1 MTLGELPTG
10 GLYIDLGLGIVVF
23 LLLLYEIAAQHR
35 TRKRMAE
42 LEKNIVTLQHN
53 QAEVFTNLEDK
64 ANAVTEMLY
73 NQAEVFTNLE
83 DKANAVTEMLF
94 EKTKPLASKVNE
106 LSKRANTML
115 ERSEALRQELE
126 DRVGPLQAA
135 IDESNAKF
143 SSSHDAMRKVVQEGK
158 SEIERMVKELGGF
171 SEEIKEMKN
180 FIRESTIDLEL

>member
-10 GLYIDLGLGIVVF
+10 GLYIELGLGIIVF

-35 TRKRMAE
+35 TRKRLTE
-42 LEKNIVTLQHN
+42 LEKNIVTLQN
-53 QAEVFTNLEDK
+53 
-64 ANAVTEMLY
+64 

-106 LSKRANTML
+106 ISKKASLMI
-115 ERSEALRQELE
+115 ERSEAFRQELE
-126 DRVGPLQAA
+126 DRVAPLQDAL
-135 IDESNAKF
+135 DDTNVKF
-143 SSSHDAMRKVVQEGK
+143 NSSHDAVRKAVQESK
-158 SEIERMVKELGGF
+158 SEIDRMVKEVEGF
-171 SEEIKEMKN
+171 AKEIQQMKN

>member
-1 MTLGELPTG
+1 
-10 GLYIDLGLGIVVF
+10 
-23 LLLLYEIAAQHR
+23 
-35 TRKRMAE
+35 
-42 LEKNIVTLQHN
+42 
-53 QAEVFTNLEDK
+53 
-64 ANAVTEMLY
+64 
-73 NQAEVFTNLE
+73 VFTNLE

-126 DRVGPLQAA
+126 DRVGPLQGA
-135 IDESNAKF
+135 IDDSNAKF

-158 SEIERMVKELGGF
+158 SEIERMVKELEGF

>member
-23 LLLLYEIAAQHR
+23 LLLLYEIAAQAR

-42 LEKNIVTLQHN
+42 LEKNIVTLQN
-53 QAEVFTNLEDK
+53 
-64 ANAVTEMLY
+64 

-106 LSKRANTML
+106 ISKRANAMI
-115 ERSEALRQELE
+115 ERSEAFRQELE
-126 DRVGPLQAA
+126 DKVGPLQAA
-135 IDESNAKF
+135 IDNSNVKF
-143 SSSHDAMRKVVQEGK
+143 DSSHDAVRKVVQEGK
-158 SEIERMVKELGGF
+158 SEIERMVKELEGF
-171 SEEIKEMKN
+171 AEEIKEMKN

>member
-23 LLLLYEIAAQHR
+23 LLLLYEIAAQAR
-35 TRKRMAE
+35 TRKRLTA
-42 LEKNIVTLQHN
+42 LEKNIVTLQN
-53 QAEVFTNLEDK
+53 
-64 ANAVTEMLY
+64 

-106 LSKRANTML
+106 LSQRANTMI
-115 ERSEALRQELE
+115 ERSEAFRQELE
-126 DRVGPLQAA
+126 DKVGPLQAA
-135 IDESNAKF
+135 IDNSNVKF
-143 SSSHDAMRKVVQEGK
+143 NSSHDAIRKVVQEGK
-158 SEIERMVKELGGF
+158 NEIERMAKEVKGF
-171 SEEIKEMKN
+171 AEEIKEMKN

>member
-23 LLLLYEIAAQHR
+23 LLLLYEIAAQAR

-42 LEKNIVTLQHN
+42 LEKNIVTLQN
-53 QAEVFTNLEDK
+53 
-64 ANAVTEMLY
+64 

-115 ERSEALRQELE
+115 EKSEALRQELE
-126 DRVGPLQAA
+126 DRLGPLQAA
-135 IDESNAKF
+135 IDNSDAKF
-143 SSSHDAMRKVVQEGK
+143 SSSHDAVRKVVQEGK
-158 SEIERMVKELGGF
+158 SEIERMVKKLEGF
-171 SEEIKEMKN
+171 AEEIKEMKN

>member
-23 LLLLYEIAAQHR
+23 LLLLYEIAAQAR

-42 LEKNIVTLQHN
+42 LEKNIVTLQH
-53 QAEVFTNLEDK
+53 
-64 ANAVTEMLY
+64 

-115 ERSEALRQELE
+115 EKSEALRQELE
-126 DRVGPLQAA
+126 NRVGPLQAA
-135 IDESNAKF
+135 IDDTNAKF
-143 SSSHDAMRKVVQEGK
+143 SSSHDAVRKVVQEGK
-158 SEIERMVKELGGF
+158 SEIERMVKELEGF
-171 SEEIKEMKN
+171 AEEIKEMKN

>member
-10 GLYIDLGLGIVVF
+10 GLYIELGLGIIVF

-35 TRKRMAE
+35 TRKRLTE
-42 LEKNIVTLQHN
+42 LEKNIVTLQN
-53 QAEVFTNLEDK
+53 
-64 ANAVTEMLY
+64 

-106 LSKRANTML
+106 VSKKASLMI
-115 ERSEALRQELE
+115 ERSEAFRQELE
-126 DRVGPLQAA
+126 DRVGPLQDAL
-135 IDESNAKF
+135 DDTNVKF
-143 SSSHDAMRKVVQEGK
+143 NSSHDAVRKAVKESK
-158 SEIERMVKELGGF
+158 SEIDRMVEEVEGFAKE
-171 SEEIKEMKN
+171 IQQMKN

>member
-64 ANAVTEMLY
+64 ANAVTEML
-73 NQAEVFTNLE
+73 
-83 DKANAVTEMLF
+83 F

-135 IDESNAKF
+135 IDESNTKF

-158 SEIERMVKELGGF
+158 SEIERMVKELEGF

>member
-1 MTLGELPTG
+1 MILGELPTG
-10 GLYIDLGLGIVVF
+10 GLSIDLGLGIVVF
-23 LLLLYEIAAQHR
+23 VLLIYEFAVQHR

-42 LEKNIVTLQHN
+42 LEKNIVTLQH
-53 QAEVFTNLEDK
+53 
-64 ANAVTEMLY
+64 

-158 SEIERMVKELGGF
+158 SEIERMVKELEGF

>member
-10 GLYIDLGLGIVVF
+10 GLYIDLGLGIIVF
-23 LLLLYEIAAQHR
+23 LLLLYEIAAQAR
-35 TRKRMAE
+35 TRKRLTA
-42 LEKNIVTLQHN
+42 LEKNIVTLQH
-53 QAEVFTNLEDK
+53 
-64 ANAVTEMLY
+64 

-115 ERSEALRQELE
+115 ERGEALRQELE

-135 IDESNAKF
+135 IDDSNAKF

-158 SEIERMVKELGGF
+158 SEIERMVKELEGF

>member
-1 MTLGELPTG
+1 MTLGDLPTG

-35 TRKRMAE
+35 TRKRLTE
-42 LEKNIVTLQHN
+42 LEKNIVTLQN
-53 QAEVFTNLEDK
+53 
-64 ANAVTEMLY
+64 

-106 LSKRANTML
+106 LSQKASTMI
-115 ERSEALRQELE
+115 ERSEGLRQELE

-135 IDESNAKF
+135 LDETNAKF
-143 SSSHDAMRKVVQEGK
+143 NSSHDAVRKMVQEGK
-158 SEIERMVKELGGF
+158 SEIERMAKEVEGF
-171 SEEIKEMKN
+171 AEEIQQMKN

>member
-23 LLLLYEIAAQHR
+23 LLLLYEITAQHR
-35 TRKRMAE
+35 TRKKMAE
-42 LEKNIVTLQHN
+42 LEKNIVTLQH
-53 QAEVFTNLEDK
+53 
-64 ANAVTEMLY
+64 

-115 ERSEALRQELE
+115 EKSEALRQELE
-126 DRVGPLQAA
+126 DRLGPLQAA
-135 IDESNAKF
+135 IDNSDAKF
-143 SSSHDAMRKVVQEGK
+143 SSSHDAVKKVVQEGK
-158 SEIERMVKELGGF
+158 SEIERMVKKLEGF
-171 SEEIKEMKN
+171 AEEIKEMKN

>member
-23 LLLLYEIAAQHR
+23 LLLLYEIAAQAR
-35 TRKRMAE
+35 TRKRLTA
-42 LEKNIVTLQHN
+42 LEKNIVTLQH
-53 QAEVFTNLEDK
+53 
-64 ANAVTEMLY
+64 

-135 IDESNAKF
+135 IDDSNAKF

-158 SEIERMVKELGGF
+158 SEIERMVKELEGF

>member
-10 GLYIDLGLGIVVF
+10 GLYIDLGLGIIVF
-23 LLLLYEIAAQHR
+23 LLLLYEIAAQAR
-35 TRKRMAE
+35 TRKRLTA
-42 LEKNIVTLQHN
+42 LEKNIVTLQH
-53 QAEVFTNLEDK
+53 
-64 ANAVTEMLY
+64 

-106 LSKRANTML
+106 LSKRANTMF

-135 IDESNAKF
+135 IDDSNAKF

-158 SEIERMVKELGGF
+158 SEIERMVKELEGF

>member
-35 TRKRMAE
+35 TRKRIEE
-42 LEKNIVTLQHN
+42 LEKNIVTLQH
-53 QAEVFTNLEDK
+53 
-64 ANAVTEMLY
+64 

-106 LSKRANTML
+106 LSKRANTMI
-115 ERSEALRQELE
+115 EKSEALRLELE
-126 DRVGPLQAA
+126 DKVGPLQAA
-135 IDESNAKF
+135 IDDTNLKFNSSN
-143 SSSHDAMRKVVQEGK
+143 DAVKRVVQEGK
-158 SEIERMVKELGGF
+158 SEIERMAKEVKGF
-171 SEEIKEMKN
+171 AKEIQEMKN
-180 FIRESTIDLEL
+180 FIRESAIDLEL

>member
-23 LLLLYEIAAQHR
+23 LLLLYEIAAQAR

-42 LEKNIVTLQHN
+42 LEKNIVTLQN
-53 QAEVFTNLEDK
+53 
-64 ANAVTEMLY
+64 

-106 LSKRANTML
+106 LSQRTNTL
-115 ERSEALRQELE
+115 IGRSEAFRQELE
-126 DRVGPLQAA
+126 DKVGPLQAA
-135 IDESNAKF
+135 IDNSNVKF
-143 SSSHDAMRKVVQEGK
+143 DSSHDAVRKVVQDGK
-158 SEIERMVKELGGF
+158 SEIERVAKEVEGF
-171 SEEIKEMKN
+171 AEEIKEMKN

>member
-23 LLLLYEIAAQHR
+23 LLLLYEIAAQAR

-42 LEKNIVTLQHN
+42 LEKNIVTLQN
-53 QAEVFTNLEDK
+53 
-64 ANAVTEMLY
+64 

-94 EKTKPLASKVNE
+94 EKTKPLAIKVNE
-106 LSKRANTML
+106 LSQRANTMI
-115 ERSEALRQELE
+115 ERSEAFRQELE
-126 DRVGPLQAA
+126 DKVGPLQAA
-135 IDESNAKF
+135 IDNSNVKF
-143 SSSHDAMRKVVQEGK
+143 NSSHDAVRKVVQEGK
-158 SEIERMVKELGGF
+158 NEIERMAKEVEGF
-171 SEEIKEMKN
+171 AEEIKEMKN

>member
-23 LLLLYEIAAQHR
+23 LLLLYEITAQHR
-35 TRKRMAE
+35 TRKKMAE
-42 LEKNIVTLQHN
+42 LEKNIVTLQH
-53 QAEVFTNLEDK
+53 
-64 ANAVTEMLY
+64 

-106 LSKRANTML
+106 LSKRASAMI
-115 ERSEALRQELE
+115 ERSEAFRQELE
-126 DRVGPLQAA
+126 DKVGPLQAA
-135 IDESNAKF
+135 IDNSNVKF
-143 SSSHDAMRKVVQEGK
+143 DSSHDAVRKVVQEGK
-158 SEIERMVKELGGF
+158 SEIERMAKEVEGF
-171 SEEIKEMKN
+171 AEEIKEMKN

>member
-1 MTLGELPTG
+1 MTLGDLPTG

-35 TRKRMAE
+35 TRKRLTE
-42 LEKNIVTLQHN
+42 LEKNVVTLQN
-53 QAEVFTNLEDK
+53 
-64 ANAVTEMLY
+64 

-94 EKTKPLASKVNE
+94 EKTKPLTSKVNE
-106 LSKRANTML
+106 LSKKASTMI
-115 ERSEALRQELE
+115 ERSEALRHELE

-135 IDESNAKF
+135 LDDTNAKF
-143 SSSHDAMRKVVQEGK
+143 NSSHDAVRKVVQEGK
-158 SEIERMVKELGGF
+158 SEIERMAKEVEGF
-171 SEEIKEMKN
+171 AEEIQQMKN